1 MKYDV
6 LIVGAGSAGC
16 VLASRLS
23 EDPNRSV
30 LLLEVGADYPDF
42 ERLPDELKNGFNQD
56 ASALGSPFNWAYQ
69 ASGAAGQASPMQV
82 ARGKVVGGSSAV
94 NGQVLLRGIPEDY
107 DSWAEMGND
116 QWSYVNVLPFFRKL
130 ETDADIRDDF
140 HGSDGPIPV
149 RRDKRQDWKPYQS
162 AFVDACLADGYP
174 ADEDMNNPDSTGV
187 GPVPVNTSN
196 GIRMNTAL
204 TYLDPARHRLNLTV
218 KANVLTRRVLFQG
231 DRATGVE
238 VESDGERFAV
248 EADQV
253 VLAAGGIASP
263 QLLMLSGVGPVD
275 HLREMGIPLVRDL
288 PGVGQNLRDHPL
300 VTVELAVKEGVHLDV
315 NGPRMQA
322 GLRYTAAG
330 SSLRNDMQIFPAN
343 YGGPKTGDPLGGA
356 WKTRELGVRLTCILE
371 LAYSTGELRLSAND
385 PSQKPQLAYR
395 YLEDPRDLE
404 RCREAVR
411 ICQQL
416 LEHPSL
422 QSIVDHWTDPTEED
436 LASDQALDAWLK
448 QNISTAQHTCGTCKM
463 GPDSDPMA
471 VVDQYGRVKGI
482 SGLTVA
488 DLSIAPNVIRAN
500 TNATAIMIGERVAG
514 WI

>member
-1 MKYDV
+1 VKYDV

-16 VLASRLS
+16 VLAARLS

-30 LLLEVGADYPDF
+30 LLLEAGDDYPNF
-42 ERLPDELKNGFNQD
+42 EHLPDELKSGFSQD
-56 ASALGSPFNWAYQ
+56 ASALDSPFNWAYQ

-94 NGQVLLRGIPEDY
+94 NGQVLLRGVPEDY
-107 DSWAEMGND
+107 DSWAELGND

-140 HGSDGPIPV
+140 HGGDGPIPV
-149 RRDKRQDWKPYQS
+149 RREKRQDWKPYQS
-162 AFVDACLADGYP
+162 AFFDACVAAGYP
-174 ADEDMNNPDSTGV
+174 ADSDMNHPDSTGV
-187 GPVPVNTSN
+187 GAVPVNTSN

-218 KANVLTRRVLFQG
+218 KANVLTRRVLFEG
-231 DRATGVE
+231 NRATGVE
-238 VESDGERFAV
+238 VESDGERFVV
-248 EADQV
+248 EAHQI

-263 QLLMLSGVGPVD
+263 QLLLLSGVGPAD
-275 HLREMGIPLVRDL
+275 HLRDLGIPVVRNL

-315 NGPRMQA
+315 KGPRMQA
-322 GLRYTAAG
+322 GLRYTATG
-330 SSLRNDMQIFPAN
+330 SYLRNDMQIFPAN
-343 YGGPKTGDPLGGA
+343 YGGPKTGDPLEGA

-371 LAYSTGELRLSAND
+371 LAFSAGELRLASSD

-411 ICQQL
+411 ICQRL
-416 LEHPSL
+416 LDHPSF
-422 QSIVDHWTDPTEED
+422 QSIIDHW
-436 LASDQALDAWLK
+436 LDRRGHRGHSPHHVLV
-448 QNISTAQHTCGTCKM
+448 QLH
-463 GPDSDPMA
+463 GPL
-471 VVDQYGRVKGI
+471 GRRFG
-482 SGLTVA
+482 S
-488 DLSIAPNVIRAN
+488 
-500 TNATAIMIGERVAG
+500 
-514 WI
+514 

>member
-16 VLASRLS
+16 VLAARLS
-23 EDPNRSV
+23 EDPNRTV
-30 LLLEVGADYPDF
+30 LLLEAGEDYPNF
-42 ERLPDELKNGFNQD
+42 EHLPDELKNGFNQE
-56 ASALGSPFNWAYQ
+56 ASAQDSSFNWAYE
-69 ASGAAGQASPMQV
+69 ALGAAGQASLLQV

-94 NGQVLLRGIPEDY
+94 NGQVFLRGVPEDY
-107 DSWAEMGND
+107 DSWADLGND

-130 ETDADIRDDF
+130 ETDADVRDDF
-140 HGSDGPIPV
+140 HGGDGPIPV
-149 RRDKRQDWKPYQS
+149 RRDKRRDWKPYQS
-162 AFVDACLADGYP
+162 AFFDACVAAGFPEDL
-174 ADEDMNNPDSTGV
+174 DMNNPDSTGV
-187 GPVPVNTSN
+187 GPVPVNTIN

-204 TYLDPARHRLNLTV
+204 TYLDPVRHRLNLTV
-218 KANVLTRRVLFQG
+218 KANVLTRRVLIEG

-238 VESDGERFAV
+238 VESNGERFVV

-263 QLLMLSGVGPVD
+263 QLLLLSGVGPAD
-275 HLREMGIPLVRDL
+275 HLRDLGIPVVRDL

-300 VTVELAVKEGVHLDV
+300 VTVELAVKDGVHLDV

-322 GLRYTAAG
+322 GLRYTATG

-356 WKTRELGVRLTCILE
+356 WKTREIGVRLTCILE
-371 LAYSTGELRLSAND
+371 LAFSVGELRLASND
-385 PSQKPQLAYR
+385 PGQKPQLSYR
-395 YLEDPRDLE
+395 YLEDTRDLE

-411 ICQQL
+411 ICQRL
-416 LEHPSL
+416 LDHPSF
-422 QSIVDHWTDPTEED
+422 QPIIDHWADPTDQD
-436 LASDQALDAWLK
+436 LVSDQALDAWLF

-482 SGLTVA
+482 TGLRVV
-488 DLSIAPNVIRAN
+488 DLSIAPNVVRAN

>member
-16 VLASRLS
+16 VLAARIS
-23 EDPNRSV
+23 EDPDRSV
-30 LLLEVGADYPDF
+30 LLLEAGADYPNF
-42 ERLPDELKNGFNQD
+42 EHLPDELKNGFNQD
-56 ASALGSPFNWAYQ
+56 ASSLDSPFNWAYQ
-69 ASGAAGQASPMQV
+69 ASGAHGQESPLQV
-82 ARGKVVGGSSAV
+82 ARGRVVGGSSAV

-116 QWSYVNVLPFFRKL
+116 QWSFINVLPFFRKL
-130 ETDADIRDDF
+130 ETDEDIRDDF

-149 RRDKRQDWKPYQS
+149 RREKRQNWRPYQS
-162 AFVDACLADGYP
+162 AFVEACVTAGY
-174 ADEDMNNPDSTGV
+174 AENADMNHPDSTGV
-187 GPVPVNTSN
+187 GPVPVNTAN
-196 GIRMNTAL
+196 GIRMNVAL

-218 KANVLTRRVLFQG
+218 KANVLARRVLFEG

-238 VESDGERFAV
+238 VESDGQIFVV
-248 EADQV
+248 EADQI

-263 QLLMLSGVGPVD
+263 QLLLLSGVGPAD
-275 HLREMGIPLVRDL
+275 QLRELGIPVVRDL

-300 VTVELAVKEGVHLDV
+300 VTVELAVKEGVHLDI
-315 NGPRMQA
+315 NGPRIQA

-330 SSLRNDMQIFPAN
+330 SSLRNDMQIFPGN

-356 WKTRELGVRLTCILE
+356 LKTRELGVRLTCILE
-371 LAYSTGELRLSAND
+371 LAYSAGELRLASND
-385 PSQKPQLAYR
+385 PTEKPKLAYR

-411 ICQQL
+411 ICQRL

-422 QSIVDHWTDPTEED
+422 QSIVDHWAEPTEQD
-436 LASDQALDAWLK
+436 LVSDQSLDAWLAK
-448 QNISTAQHTCGTCKM
+448 NISTAQHTCGTCKM

-471 VVDQYGRVKGI
+471 VVDQYGKVKGI
-482 SGLTVA
+482 TGLTVA
-488 DLSIAPNVIRAN
+488 DLSIAPNVVRAN
-500 TNATAIMIGERVAG
+500 TNATAIMIGERVSG

>member
-6 LIVGAGSAGC
+6 IIVGAGSAGC

-23 EDPNRSV
+23 EDSKRSV
-30 LLLEVGADYPDF
+30 LLLEVGADYPNF
-42 ERLPDELKNGFNQD
+42 EHLPDELKNGYNQD
-56 ASALGSPFNWAYQ
+56 AASLDSTHNWAYQ
-69 ASGAAGQASPMQV
+69 ASGAVGQTSPLQV

-94 NGQVLLRGIPEDY
+94 NGQVLLRGVPEDY

-116 QWSYVNVLPFFRKL
+116 QWSFVNVLPFFRKL

-140 HGSDGPIPV
+140 HGTDGPIPV
-149 RRDKRQDWKPYQS
+149 RRDRRQDWKPYQS
-162 AFVDACLADGYP
+162 AFVEACVAAGYREDP
-174 ADEDMNNPDSTGV
+174 DMNNPDSTGV
-187 GPVPVNTSN
+187 GPVPVNTVD
-196 GIRMNTAL
+196 GVRMNTAL

-218 KANVLTRRVLFQG
+218 KANVLTRRVLFDG
-231 DRATGVE
+231 DKATGVE
-238 VESDGERFAV
+238 VESDGEKFV
-248 EADQV
+248 VDGEQV

-263 QLLMLSGVGPVD
+263 QLLLLSGVGPAE
-275 HLREMGIPLVRDL
+275 HLREMGIPVVRDV

-300 VTVELAVKEGVHLDV
+300 ITVELAIKEGVPLDV

-322 GLRYTAAG
+322 GLRYTAEG
-330 SSLRNDMQIFPAN
+330 SSLRNDMQIFPGN
-343 YGGPKTGDPLGGA
+343 YGGPKTGDPLGEA

-371 LAYSTGELRLSAND
+371 LAYSTGELRLASSD
-385 PSQKPQLAYR
+385 PTDKPKLAYR

-411 ICQQL
+411 ICQRL
-416 LEHPSL
+416 LEHPAL
-422 QSIVDHWTDPTEED
+422 QSIVDHWAEPTEQD
-436 LASDQALDAWLK
+436 LVSDETLDAWLN